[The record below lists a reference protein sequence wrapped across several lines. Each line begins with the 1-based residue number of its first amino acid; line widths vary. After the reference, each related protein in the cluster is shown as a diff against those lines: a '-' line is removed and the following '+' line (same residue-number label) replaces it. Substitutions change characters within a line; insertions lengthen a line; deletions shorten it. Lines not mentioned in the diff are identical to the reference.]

1 MTAEEKV
8 KQAYPS
14 ARIEYGIRSAVI
26 MNGNT
31 ELGCRIGCN
40 RADQQAWADAWRKIQ
55 KAKESNR
62 ES

>member
-8 KQAYPS
+8 KHVYPK
-14 ARIEYGIRSAVI
+14 ARYKFGAVSI
-26 MNGNT
+26 PKPAIFWSLISSNQKN
-31 ELGCRIGCN
+31 ER
-40 RADQQAWADAWRKIQ
+40 RAWADAWRRIQ